1 MDVATAEPGGTA
13 SLETALLN
21 DRLIAALKQAI
32 GDQNVQVDEDE
43 RRFFSQ
49 DVLRSGAL
57 PMAVV
62 QPRSV
67 EDVQRCAA
75 LCHAARAPMIPR
87 GGGLSYTDGYL
98 YPKDDAV
105 LFDLRALNHIVQ
117 IAADDMYVTVEAGCT
132 WDALDRALEPLGL
145 RTHYWGPVS
154 GLQATVGGAL
164 SQNSVFWGAVRHGV
178 AAGNVLGLDIV
189 LADGGLLGVGA
200 HGGQPGTPAF
210 FRAYGPELTGL
221 FTGDCGALGL
231 KVRATLPLIRRSPRK
246 TAISFA
252 FDAPEA
258 MLDAL
263 GEVSRRQLIAEVSMF
278 DSGQQRARV
287 SRAKLPLR
295 QRVQAFFDVARSE
308 GPLAALQMAR
318 RGQRFLE
325 PVNYSLHLLLEA
337 PSPAELKR
345 HKAEIGDIMAREGGW
360 SIAPTLGQVLSAR
373 PFPPPGPMIASS
385 RFLPMHG
392 VVPHSLAKATYL
404 RVLDLFDRHRPEMER
419 LGVRPGIFSIAVGAA
434 AILIEPTCHWDA
446 PFLDAHPRLFGV
458 SPDELPK
465 PAENPDA
472 EQLAVKIREE
482 ICELFLEVGASH
494 LQIGR
499 QYPFKRS
506 RNAANWSLLSQIKA
520 LVDPNR
526 LMNPGVLGFDA

>member
-1 MDVATAEPGGTA
+1 M
-13 SLETALLN
+13 SN
-21 DRLIAALKQAI
+21 RLIAALKQAI
-32 GDQNVQVDEDE
+32 GDEKVQTDDEE

-62 QPRSV
+62 QPRTV

-75 LCHAARAPMIPR
+75 LCNDAGAAIIPR

-98 YPKDDAV
+98 YPKDDAI
-105 LFDLRALNHIVQ
+105 LFDLRGLNRIVR
-117 IAADDMYVTVEAGCT
+117 IAADDMIVTVEAGCT
-132 WDALDRALEPLGL
+132 WEALDRALEPLGL

-178 AAGNVLGLDIV
+178 AAGNVLGFDIV
-189 LADGGLLGVGA
+189 LADGALLGVGA

-210 FRAYGPELTGL
+210 FREYGPELTGL

-231 KVRATLPLIRRSPRK
+231 KVRATLPLIRRSPLK
-246 TAISFA
+246 TALSFA

-287 SRAKLPLR
+287 GPAKLPLR
-295 QRVQAFFDVARSE
+295 QMVQAFFDVARSD

-318 RGQRFLE
+318 RGRKFLE
-325 PVNYSLHLLLEA
+325 QVNYSLHLLLEA

-345 HKAEIGDIMAREGGW
+345 HKAEIGDVMARQGGW

-385 RFLPMHG
+385 RFLPVHG
-392 VVPHSLAKATYL
+392 LVPHSLAKTTYL
-404 RVLDLFDRHRPEMER
+404 RVLDLFDSHRPEMER
-419 LGVRPGIFSIAVGAA
+419 LGVRPGIFSIAVGAG

-446 PFLDAHPRLFGV
+446 PFLDTHPRLFGV
-458 SPDELPK
+458 SPDDLPR
-465 PAENPDA
+465 AVENPDA
-472 EQLAVKIREE
+472 ERLAVKIRDE
-482 ICELFLEVGASH
+482 ICELFLEVGAGH

-499 QYPFKRS
+499 QYPFRRS
-506 RNAANWSLLSQIKA
+506 RNATNWSLLSQIKA
-520 LVDPNR
+520 LVDPKG
-526 LMNPGVLGFDA
+526 LMNPGVLGFGA